1 MKSGLSAFA
10 LIILFAWEAKSQQSL
25 PDPIAEIPV
34 EYLDLVSLDTKD
46 QIFVSNTSGDI
57 YLFDSEGKQINLY
70 SPERQGRL
78 DQLEASWTVNIFSF
92 SADLQEYRI
101 FDRFLNPLAVK
112 GFSQSEIT
120 LAKAATLG
128 NNNLVW
134 VWDESDLSLKSLD
147 YLRSLIIQSQ
157 PLNLILSNNDLRV
170 SEIREFKNRLFMNI
184 PSEGIFMFDNQGNL
198 IQKISLKIDQKL
210 CFYKEY
216 LFWIQ
221 GEYLMAFSLS
231 TQAILKMALL
241 PNQEFE
247 YLQMGQTRMT
257 LIGKNKITLY
267 PLPFW
272 IRNLR

>member
-1 MKSGLSAFA
+1 MKSGLSIFA
-10 LIILFAWEAKSQQSL
+10 LVILFVWEAKSQQAL

-57 YLFDSEGKQINLY
+57 YLFDSDGKQINLY

-128 NNNLVW
+128 NNNLLW

-147 YLRSLIIQSQ
+147 YLRNLIIQSQ

-231 TQAILKMALL
+231 TQAIFKMALL